1 MTASANFDIVSKV
14 KRNFFGVKCI
24 DVLLNL
30 ASDSFDFFYLLTL
43 GSISM
48 KTLRLG
54 YSPCPND
61 TFIFGPL
68 ATGRLD
74 IPNCSLNI
82 THEDVETLNNFAREG
97 ILELTKISVHAF
109 ALVAN
114 HYAILR
120 SGAAVGRG
128 CGPLV
133 VARQPRSMESLRGEA
148 IAIPGELT
156 TANLLLQLY
165 GEDFSRVIPMSY
177 ETIMPRLQ
185 QGDLAAGVIIHEGR
199 FTYHNYGLH
208 AVLDLGEWWEE
219 TQGLPLP
226 LGAILVRRDLE
237 LEVAYGV
244 EATVRRSLLYAR
256 QHPGKIWPY
265 IKMHAQEMDDSVIR
279 RHIDLYVNDYSLDLG
294 EDGSLA
300 IAALLELA
308 HNRGLVPPLQ
318 GNLFL
323 EE

>member
-1 MTASANFDIVSKV
+1 
-14 KRNFFGVKCI
+14 
-24 DVLLNL
+24 
-30 ASDSFDFFYLLTL
+30 
-43 GSISM
+43 M

-74 IPNCSLNI
+74 ISNCSLDI
-82 THEDVETLNNFAREG
+82 THADVETLNNCAREG
-97 ILELTKISVHAF
+97 IFELTKISVHAF

-114 HYAILR
+114 HYALLR
-120 SGAAVGRG
+120 SGAALGRG

-133 VARQPRSMESLRGEA
+133 VAREPRSMESLRGEA

-165 GEDFSRVIPMSY
+165 GEDFSKVFPMSY
-177 ETIMPRLQ
+177 ESIMPRLQ
-185 QGDLAAGVIIHEGR
+185 QGDLTAGVIIHEGR
-199 FTYHNYGLH
+199 FTYHSYGLH
-208 AVLDLGEWWEE
+208 AVLDLGKWWEE
-219 TQGLPLP
+219 TQDLPLP
-226 LGAILVRRDLE
+226 LGAILVRRDLGAN
-237 LEVAYGV
+237 VAWGV
-244 EATVRRSLLYAR
+244 EEGIRRSLLYAR
-256 QHPGKIWPY
+256 QHPGEIWPY

-279 RHIDLYVNDYSLDLG
+279 QHIDLYVNDYSMELG

-300 IAALLELA
+300 IRTLLELA
-308 HNRGLVPPLQ
+308 HNRGLVPPLPAEI
-318 GNLFL
+318 FF